1 MKRNLKKTEFV
12 LIIPLFYF
20 SHDLIQPG
28 RRTLE
33 SGEAHIKSVEEYESL
48 RKESLND
55 PDTFWGRIS
64 RELLTWSTPFK
75 TVLAGSF
82 ADGTSTWFHDGK
94 LNVAYNCI
102 DRHVEAGHGDR
113 VALLWEGDEP
123 GDNRRIT
130 FSQLLEEVSRVAALL
145 QSYKLDN
152 TKDTVTIYMPMISET
167 VFVMLACA
175 RLGIPHNVVFAGF
188 SAESLRDRI
197 IDAKSAIVFTSDFG
211 KRGGKVIPLKPVVDE
226 ALNGIENIV
235 KHYIVLYRGE
245 QTVQAAEPIKSESWI
260 EAMKPFEEVK
270 FLKAVP
276 VSSEHPLF
284 LLYTSGSTGKPK
296 GLLHT
301 TGGYLTYAAYT
312 TRNSFDLHP
321 ERGDIFGCLADVG
334 WITGHTYIVYG
345 PLALGSTTV
354 IFESIPTYPTPSR
367 YWDTIDRLGITQLY
381 TAPTVIRALRKFGEE
396 PLRGASLKTLKVL
409 GSVGEPINADAWLWY
424 WKNVGKEECSVIDTF
439 WQTETG
445 GHVVAPLPAVHS
457 VKPGAAG
464 YPVIGIDA
472 VLLDP
477 VTGTEL
483 TERDVEG
490 VLCIRKPWP
499 GLARTIYGDHER
511 FFKTYFSTYPGNYFT
526 GDAVHRDSDGHL
538 WIRGRVD
545 DVINVSGHRLSTAEI
560 EAALGKHESCAEA
573 AVLGRPD
580 EITGQ
585 SIWAFCIIKPQ
596 SSESLTP
603 EMESRLRSDM
613 TRLVRKSIGPLATP
627 KYIILTPDLPKTRS
641 GKIMRRLLRKI
652 LAGEGDQLGD
662 LSTLNNPAV
671 IEEVKKLVKIA
682 DEKLN
687 SQ

>member
-1 MKRNLKKTEFV
+1 MN
-12 LIIPLFYF
+12 
-20 SHDLIQPG
+20 
-28 RRTLE
+28 
-33 SGEAHIKSVEEYESL
+33 
-48 RKESLND
+48 
-55 PDTFWGRIS
+55 
-64 RELLTWSTPFK
+64 WSSPFE

-94 LNVAYNCI
+94 LNVAFNCI
-102 DRHVEAGHGDR
+102 DTHIEAGLGDR

-123 GDNRRIT
+123 GENRRIT
-130 FSQLLEEVSRVAALL
+130 FSQLLEEVSKVSALL
-145 QSYKLDN
+145 QSYQLDN
-152 TKDTVTIYMPMISET
+152 LKDTVTIYMPMVPET

-188 SAESLRDRI
+188 SAESLKDRI
-197 IDAKSAIVFTSDFG
+197 VDAKSAVVFTADYG
-211 KRGGKVIPLKPVVDE
+211 KRGGKKIPLKPVVDDAILGLE
-226 ALNGIENIV
+226 AIV
-235 KHYIVLYRGE
+235 KHLIVLYRDE
-245 QTVQAAEPIKSESWI
+245 TVNVVVGDKVAISW
-260 EAMKPFEEVK
+260 ADALKPFENVK
-270 FLKAVP
+270 FIDP
-276 VSSEHPLF
+276 VQVDSEHPLF

-301 TGGYLTYAAYT
+301 SGGYLTYAAYT

-321 ERGDIFGCLADVG
+321 EKGDIFGCLADVG

-345 PLALGSTTV
+345 PLALGATTV
-354 IFESIPTYPTPSR
+354 LFESIPTYPNPSR
-367 YWDTIDRLGITQLY
+367 YWETIERLGITQLY

-396 PLRGASLKTLKVL
+396 PLKGYSLQSLKVL

-424 WKNVGKEECSVIDTF
+424 WKYAGKEECSVIDTF

-464 YPVIGIDA
+464 FPCIGIDT

-477 VTGTEL
+477 VDGKEL
-483 TERDVEG
+483 TENDVEG

-499 GLARTIYGDHER
+499 GAARTIYGDHER
-511 FFKTYFSTYPGNYFT
+511 FRQTYFSTYPGYYFT
-526 GDAVHRDSDGHL
+526 GDAAHRDSDGHL

-560 EAALGKHESCAEA
+560 EAALGKHEACAEA

-585 SIWAFCIIKPQ
+585 SIWAFCIMKPQ
-596 SSESLTP
+596 SSVSLEKEDQLRF
-603 EMESRLRSDM
+603 EMIK
-613 TRLVRKSIGPLATP
+613 LVRKSIGPLATP
-627 KYIILTPDLPKTRS
+627 KYIIITPDLPKTRS

-662 LSTLNNPAV
+662 LSTLNNPS
-671 IEEVKKLVKIA
+671 IIDEVKELVRKA
-682 DEKLN
+682 DEKL
-687 SQ
+687 SK

>member
-1 MKRNLKKTEFV
+1 MQEYETLR
-12 LIIPLFYF
+12 
-20 SHDLIQPG
+20 
-28 RRTLE
+28 LE
-33 SGEAHIKSVEEYESL
+33 SLTE
-48 RKESLND
+48 
-55 PDTFWGRIS
+55 PDQFWGRIS
-64 RELLTWSTPFK
+64 REFLSWSTPFK
-75 TVLAGSF
+75 TVLGGEFSE
-82 ADGTSTWFHDGK
+82 GTSTWFNDGK
-94 LNVAYNCI
+94 LNVAFNCI

-123 GDNRRIT
+123 GENQRIT
-130 FSQLLEEVSRVAALL
+130 FSQLLVQVSKVSALL
-145 QSYKLDN
+145 QSFQLDN
-152 TKDTVTIYMPMISET
+152 KKDTVTIYMPMIPET

-175 RLGIPHNVVFAGF
+175 RLGLPHNVVFAGF

-197 IDAKSAIVFTSDFG
+197 SDAKSAVVFTADFG
-211 KRGGKVIPLKPVVDE
+211 KRGGKKIPLKSVVDE
-226 ALNGIENIV
+226 ALLGIESIV
-235 KHYIVLYRGE
+235 KHFLVFYREDPVALVLPE
-245 QTVQAAEPIKSESWI
+245 IEPVKSTSWSD
-260 EAMKPFEEVK
+260 ALKPFDAVEFIEP
-270 FLKAVP
+270 VP
-276 VSSEHPLF
+276 VDSEHPLF

-301 TGGYLTYAAYT
+301 SGGYLTYAAYT

-321 ERGDIFGCLADVG
+321 EKGDIFGCLADVG

-354 IFESIPTYPTPSR
+354 LFESIPTYPTPSR
-367 YWDTIDRLGITQLY
+367 YWETIDRLRITQLY

-396 PLRGASLKTLKVL
+396 PLKGFSLESLKVL

-424 WKNVGKEECSVIDTF
+424 WKFAGKEERSVVDTF

-464 YPVIGIDA
+464 FPCIGIDT

-477 VTGTEL
+477 LNGKEL
-483 TERDVEG
+483 TDRDVEG

-511 FFKTYFSTYPGNYFT
+511 FRQTYFSTYPGYYFT
-526 GDAVHRDSDGHL
+526 GDAAHRDSDGHL

-560 EAALGKHESCAEA
+560 EAALGKHETCAEA

-585 SIWAFCIIKPQ
+585 SIWAFCIMKPQ
-596 SSESLTP
+596 SSPLTP
-603 EMESRLRSDM
+603 EREDQLRSGM
-613 TRLVRKSIGPLATP
+613 IKLVRKSIGPLATP

-662 LSTLNNPAV
+662 LSTLNNPG
-671 IEEVKKLVKIA
+671 IIDEVKELVRKA
-682 DEKLN
+682 DEKLAK
-687 SQ
+687 